1 MKNSN
6 PYLKKYDTDLEFY
19 FALSYEQDL
28 ENPVEDPSILKIIY
42 DRNPAFIFDEIDIN
56 TPICFLSNSFSKRHT
71 LKITNISNVVL
82 TYITYEKKEVNSY
95 IIDENKN
102 LIKEINLNKSYIQ
115 EIINATSI
123 DDEIEYYI
131 EININEKIENP
142 DYSCVIF
149 HYDLTDE
156 IVNISEFEKYNEKEK
171 LKIKQEDTKISWNKL
186 DNALYYEIYISPYS
200 SQIDLFNN
208 DCYLAY
214 LKNQTNSNLKII
226 KTTNTFYE
234 FENKNEN
241 LIVNVVALESKYKMR
256 IIYEAFNYKN
266 ESIKNIALL
275 MIIFSLISAILIV
288 IIVVIIC
295 LCGRKKTIKENKEYN
310 ISMSEDLNININNEN
325 ENELK

>member
-1 MKNSN
+1 
-6 PYLKKYDTDLEFY
+6 
-19 FALSYEQDL
+19 
-28 ENPVEDPSILKIIY
+28 
-42 DRNPAFIFDEIDIN
+42 
-56 TPICFLSNSFSKRHT
+56 

-82 TYITYEKKEVNSY
+82 TYITYKKKEINSY

-234 FENKNEN
+234 FENKNE
-241 LIVNVVALESKYKMR
+241 I
-256 IIYEAFNYKN
+256 
-266 ESIKNIALL
+266 
-275 MIIFSLISAILIV
+275 
-288 IIVVIIC
+288 
-295 LCGRKKTIKENKEYN
+295 
-310 ISMSEDLNININNEN
+310 
-325 ENELK
+325 